1 MEGPRYQGGLSLV
14 ELMIALALSS
24 FLILGITQVYLDNQ
38 RTYLFQQGQLQ
49 NQENRRFVSLFLQQ
63 ELSRAGYRRNPLTQD
78 MEAAFSGASGGIV
91 KGCSFA
97 PGRAVQYLGRSALCI
112 RYQPR
117 DKSDRDCLG
126 NRASNAAELAEPYA
140 STQFVVVEKIYLGS
154 AGDLRCASA
163 QGDEALVDGLV
174 DLVFQVAVASAV
186 QPRELAR
193 YIGGV
198 PEDGQPVV
206 GVGYKVLLRSSGRN
220 LRDAVSKATAV
231 ADWKLL
237 SGTEASAV
245 SGDSG
250 QLYQVS
256 QGTVMLRNLMP

>member
-1 MEGPRYQGGLSLV
+1 MEGPQHQGGLSLV

-24 FLILGITQVYLDNQ
+24 FLVLGITQVYLDNQ
-38 RTYLFQQGQLQ
+38 RTDLFQQGQLQ

-63 ELSRAGYRRNPLTQD
+63 ELSKAGYRRSPATQS
-78 MEAAFSGASGGIV
+78 MESAFGDASAGIV

-97 PGRAVQYLGRSALCI
+97 PGQAVQYVGRSALCI

-117 DKSDRDCLG
+117 DRSDRDCLG
-126 NRASNAAELAEPYA
+126 NRAPNVAELGEPYA
-140 STQFVVVEKIYLGS
+140 GTHFVFVEKIYLGS

-174 DLVFQVAVASAV
+174 DLVFQVAVASSA
-186 QPRELAR
+186 QPRALAR
-193 YIGGV
+193 YISGAPG
-198 PEDGQPVV
+198 DGQPVV
-206 GVGYKVLLRSSGRN
+206 GVGYRALLRSRGKL
-220 LRDAVSKATAV
+220 LRDAVGKTTAV
-231 ADWKLL
+231 ADWSLL
-237 SGTEASAV
+237 TGTEPGAV
-245 SGDSG
+245 SGDAG

>member
-1 MEGPRYQGGLSLV
+1 MEDPWHQGGLSLV

-24 FLILGITQVYLDNQ
+24 FLILGIAQVYLDNQ

-63 ELSRAGYRRNPLTQD
+63 ELNRAGYRRNPLVQD
-78 MEAAFSGASGGIV
+78 METAFSGASGGIV

-117 DKSDRDCLG
+117 DRSDRDCLG
-126 NRASNAAELAEPYA
+126 NRAPNVAELSEPYA
-140 STQFVVVEKIYLGS
+140 STPLVVVEKIYLGS

-163 QGDEALVDGLV
+163 QGDEALVDGVV
-174 DLVFQVAVASAV
+174 DLVFQAAVASAA
-186 QPRELAR
+186 QPRELER
-193 YIGGV
+193 YIDGA

-220 LRDAVSKATAV
+220 LRDAVSKTTAV

-237 SGTEASAV
+237 SGAEAGAL

>member
-1 MEGPRYQGGLSLV
+1 MEGRHHQRGLSLV

-63 ELSRAGYRRNPLTQD
+63 ELGKVGYRRNPLAQD

-97 PGRAVQYLGRSALCI
+97 PGQAVQYLGRSALCI

-117 DKSDRDCLG
+117 DRSDRDCLG
-126 NRASNAAELAEPYA
+126 NRAPNLAELAEPYV
-140 STQFVVVEKIYLGS
+140 STQVAVVEKIYLGS

-174 DLVFQVAVASAV
+174 DLVFQVAVASVA

-193 YIGGV
+193 YVSGA
-198 PEDGQPVV
+198 PEEGQPVV

-220 LRDAVSKATAV
+220 LRDAVGKATAV

-237 SGTEASAV
+237 SGAEASAV
-245 SGDSG
+245 SGDAG